1 MLNQMN
7 DAYAEK
13 ELATKQKEERLKD
26 TMVNLAHDIRTPLT
40 SLKGYF
46 RLLMQAENHAEQ
58 QKYAEVMSERMDNL
72 ADLLE
77 ELFTYT
83 RLQMMITIWICKGRT

>member
-1 MLNQMN
+1 M
-7 DAYAEK
+7 
-13 ELATKQKEERLKD
+13 KD

-83 RLQMMITIWICKGRT
+83 RLQNDDYHLDLQKQDMTRLVLDTLFFLL